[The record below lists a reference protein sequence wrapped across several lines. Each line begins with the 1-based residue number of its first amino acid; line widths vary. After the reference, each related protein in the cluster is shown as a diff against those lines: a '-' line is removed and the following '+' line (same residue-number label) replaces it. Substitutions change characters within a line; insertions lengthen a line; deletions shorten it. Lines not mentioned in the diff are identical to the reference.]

1 MRRSNP
7 ALLDSDLRMY
17 FPTKTQDA
25 IIQYNESTDAS
36 EREQIYL
43 AHIQY
48 PLHKLAE
55 NVINR
60 FKFPYI
66 QQTQTFEETKAEVV
80 SYLVMNLS
88 KYTQDKGKAFSY
100 FSVIA
105 KNYLILHNNNA
116 YKQQKRAVSFF
127 DADLSNMSMEETLP
141 LEAPDDRRYDDMHE
155 FVGLMTEYWEVN
167 AGKIFRKKRDRE
179 ISLAVIELLRGADGI
194 ENFNKKALYVMI
206 REITG
211 CKTSYITKVVNRMR
225 AITLDHLREFTEYG
239 TVGRNSIFRG
249 K

>member
-1 MRRSNP
+1 MPRSKQ
-7 ALLDSDLRMY
+7 ALPDSDDRMY
-17 FPTKTQDA
+17 FPTVTQEA
-25 IIQYNESTDAS
+25 IIRFNDSTDGA
-36 EREQIYL
+36 EREKLYL
-43 AHIQY
+43 EHIEY
-48 PLHKLAE
+48 PLNKLAE

-60 FKFPYI
+60 FKFPYL
-66 QQTQTFEETKAEVV
+66 QQTQTFDETKRQVV

-88 KYTQDKGKAFSY
+88 KYTKDKGKAFSY

-116 YKQQKRAVSFF
+116 YKQQKRAVSFY
-127 DADLSNMSMEETLP
+127 DSDVSNMSMEEMLS
-141 LEAPDDRRYDDMHE
+141 LEAPDDRRHDDMRE
-155 FVGLMTEYWEVN
+155 FVDLMVEYWEEH
-167 AGKIFRKKRDRE
+167 AGRVFRKKRDRE
-179 ISLAVIELLRGADGI
+179 IALAVIDLLRDADGI

-225 AITLDHLREFTEYG
+225 DITGEHMREFMEYG
-239 TVGRNSIFRG
+239 TVGKYTVSSA